1 MSRKNFVAWY
11 IRENPLTLNLLRRS
25 QQNPEI
31 YEWIGTEMEWQAW
44 KAATEE
50 QAEQL
55 TIAKQRIAQLE
66 KDCDI
71 LKYNLDEAH
80 KINKNQIQNCEAA
93 YKYAFSMRDLVIARD
108 AEIERLKSA
117 KHMIVSCADRM
128 PTDDDADYN
137 GQVWAMCGNEWH
149 LLCYS
154 NPMFAD
160 GRAKMWAATGLEKP
174 EIDLRGRNE

>member
-1 MSRKNFVAWY
+1 MNRNVLIQIARECFSDVEQSEEHAWQVTNAGLKHFATRVYVAAVVEAWN
-11 IRENPLTLNLLRRS
+11 IA
-25 QQNPEI
+25 
-31 YEWIGTEMEWQAW
+31 QAE
-44 KAATEE
+44 KEE

-55 TIAKQRIAQLE
+55 TIAKRRISELE

-71 LKYNLDEAH
+71 LAYNLDDAH
-80 KINKNQIQNCEAA
+80 TINKNQVQNCETA
-93 YKYAFSMRDLVIARD
+93 YKYAFLMRDLVIIRD

-117 KHMIVSCADRM
+117 RHMIVSCADRM

-160 GRAKMWAATGLEKP
+160 GRAKMWAATG
-174 EIDLRGRNE
+174 